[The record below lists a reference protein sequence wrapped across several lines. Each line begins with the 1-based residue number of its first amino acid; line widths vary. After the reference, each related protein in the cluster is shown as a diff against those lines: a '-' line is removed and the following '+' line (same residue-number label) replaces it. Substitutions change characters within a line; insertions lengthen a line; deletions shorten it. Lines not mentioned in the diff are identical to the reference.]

1 VSRCN
6 GCSCTFFVQT
16 KEGDRP
22 VLIGKFSASGFDAH
36 LTKHEGVLIQAH
48 SAHNFGAMVSS
59 FDEGST
65 WLSCCVHEVL
75 SDIPISSCLLFQFAQ
90 LHISRAVFLMH
101 VCFLA
106 WKGKEMERM
115 FYCSIFCEI
124 SPLNLVCSI
133 AIEITCI
140 LLYQHQEVCCLEKT
154 CRVPRQLFRAEH

>member
-1 VSRCN
+1 MVAAAP
-6 GCSCTFFVQT
+6 FFVQT

-101 VCFLA
+101 AEASTTAVVIWEGVVGIQFS
-106 WKGKEMERM
+106 KGAVQGGHMPPGGAKASY
-115 FYCSIFCEI
+115 FICSANMT
-124 SPLNLVCSI
+124 S
-133 AIEITCI
+133 
-140 LLYQHQEVCCLEKT
+140 HCC
-154 CRVPRQLFRAEH
+154 